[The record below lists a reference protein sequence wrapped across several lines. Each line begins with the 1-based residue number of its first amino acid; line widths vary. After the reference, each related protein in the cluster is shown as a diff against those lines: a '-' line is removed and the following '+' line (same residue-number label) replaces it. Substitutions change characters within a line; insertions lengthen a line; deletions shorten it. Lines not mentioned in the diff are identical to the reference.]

1 MLAAGTH
8 VLLGVE
14 GYGTYMLEAF
24 CPQYHPIH
32 DGNVYD
38 PSGPILDN
46 SGLWHTWEDDGAWSH
61 WTSRDLIHWSGS
73 FTQNTTHFGELTTV
87 FLCLT
92 RANL

>member
-1 MLAAGTH
+1 MLAAGTY

-32 DGNVYD
+32 YGNVYD

-61 WTSRDLIHWSGS
+61 
-73 FTQNTTHFGELTTV
+73 
-87 FLCLT
+87 
-92 RANL
+92 